1 MRDEDILTG
10 MLLDE
15 ACLTLEQLARVCD
28 VSPDWIASR
37 VEQGML
43 LRMDPPP
50 ADWRFSSRDLTRARC
65 LRDLERDFDAVPELA
80 ALVADLMEEV
90 RSLRARLRRAG
101 LE

>member
-10 MLLDE
+10 MLLDD
-15 ACLTLEQLARVCD
+15 ACLTLEQLARACD
-28 VSPDWIASR
+28 VSPDWIVSR

-43 LRMDPPP
+43 LCLS
-50 ADWRFSSRDLTRARC
+50 ASSTEWRFSSRDLSRARC
-65 LRDLERDFDAVPELA
+65 LRAMERDFEAVPELA